1 MIITVCL
8 QCEGRWADEQ
18 LCTEVSEG
26 RLSSVDNS
34 NFSVVKTM
42 GTFKMF
48 LNTADEDSEKA
59 KISIIQS
66 SNQGTFMQ
74 NLRDH
79 ILNEP
84 EDQHFYDF
92 KIVCHDDVEVK
103 CHKIVL
109 VTQTKYFEGLLRQED
124 SDSVRIDFSG
134 DIVRGCIRFLYTGD
148 IDITGDNVQDLL
160 VAANYLIINQVVAK
174 CVSYII
180 ANMDISNCVD
190 ILKFGDS
197 FSIAEITMKATN
209 AMAYNFSQILKKEE
223 QLKTIPIH
231 LFKTFLTNKLLVLRN
246 DHGIVLPDKEKKIR
260 LETIVKKY
268 CEETNQEPEV
278 ESLMTTVQSLPE
290 TKVFHPFINPSSF
303 RFGNPADHPRT
314 VSRFSCFGEGKKFIR
329 KVTIRTDTWANTTVI
344 SGLGLTMVA
353 EDMEVDEVTVGAG
366 EVAAEYEVPD
376 GEVRVKKQKFSVEL
390 ILTRTF
396 QHINLV
402 YGYSGW
408 YVDNLTFILSN
419 GKQLGKFQFKW
430 IKVPKNTYD
439 LPTTN
444 TLYFTG
450 DPVGGEGGG
459 FRYSLSKL
467 PNHHHCF
474 NSYLD
479 GIKVTTSQF

>member
-1 MIITVCL
+1 MPGAILIITVCL

-124 SDSVRIDFSG
+124 LDSVRIDFSG

-329 KVTIRTDTWANTTVI
+329 KVTIRTDVWANTTVI

-376 GEVRVKKQKFSVEL
+376 GEVRVKKQKFSVEP
-390 ILTRTF
+390 IVTRTF

-444 TLYFTG
+444 TL
-450 DPVGGEGGG
+450 
-459 FRYSLSKL
+459 
-467 PNHHHCF
+467 
-474 NSYLD
+474 
-479 GIKVTTSQF
+479 